1 MSLCSL
7 TGLFPGC
14 GGENP
19 SEERR
24 AFSEEAE
31 MREVLENM
39 MEREI
44 PAKTPLISPR
54 ERALVATVSLTV
66 QQSEVLLAETV
77 GRIIDRKTLSP
88 EEILEAV
95 YQCAPYSGIS
105 RAADASKIAHGVFRK
120 KGVHV
125 QKERQTTDGT
135 VDDRFS
141 KGVGAQVALF
151 GERFEA
157 IRKMGPDKVPLSNY
171 FLATNC
177 FGDYYTRKGLDLSTR
192 ELLTMVILVNLGVE
206 EQLKAHIQAN
216 LSGGRSPEYLEQSI
230 YTALPFCGYPRM
242 LNALRYLK
250 EATEMALGD
259 GKESLANA
267 EKIFSRGEEN
277 PFGKYFKGRSY
288 LQMLNQDAVPVG
300 NVTFEPGCRN
310 KWHVHRGGAQLL
322 IATAGEGFLQ
332 IEGKNAQKL
341 KPGDVVLV
349 PQGVKHWHG
358 ASKDSWFAHLSVEI
372 PDPLLKGGGTEWFE
386 DVDDKEYNAL

>member
-7 TGLFPGC
+7 TGIFPGC
-14 GGENP
+14 SGENP
-19 SEERR
+19 SEERG
-24 AFSEEAE
+24 AFSEESE

-44 PAKTPLISPR
+44 PAKTLLISPR

-77 GRIIDRKTLSP
+77 ERIIDKKALTP

-105 RAADASKIAHGVFRK
+105 RAADAAKIVHAVFRK
-120 KGVHV
+120 KGVPV

-135 VDDRFS
+135 VNDRFA
-141 KGVGAQVALF
+141 KGVGAQVTLF
-151 GERFEA
+151 GERFES
-157 IRKMGPDKVPLSNY
+157 IRELGPDKVPFSNY

-216 LSGGRSPEYLEQSI
+216 LSGGRSQEYLEQII
-230 YTALPFCGYPRM
+230 YTTLPFCGYPRM

-250 EATEMALGD
+250 EAAEVVLGG

-267 EKIFSRGEEN
+267 EKIFPRGEEN
-277 PFGKYFKGRSY
+277 PFGKFFKGRSY
-288 LQMLNQDAVPVG
+288 LQMLNQNEVPVG

-310 KWHVHRGGAQLL
+310 QWHIHRGGAQLL

-332 IEGKNAQKL
+332 IEGEKAKKL

-372 PDPLLKGGGTEWFE
+372 PDPLSKGGGTEWFGN
-386 DVDDKEYNAL
+386 VDDEEYNAL